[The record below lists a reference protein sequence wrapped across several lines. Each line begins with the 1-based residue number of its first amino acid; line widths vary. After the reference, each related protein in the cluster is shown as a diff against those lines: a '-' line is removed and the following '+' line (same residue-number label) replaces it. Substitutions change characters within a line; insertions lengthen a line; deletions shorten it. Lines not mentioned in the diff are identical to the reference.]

1 MSDESCFKMDTVVR
15 REVKKPFYM
24 LLISETQK
32 HSVSIVSIFYF
43 LCLCKTGTFD
53 IIEKSSSMFLRYGL
67 TPRFHIAVVFLH
79 ALWIKCYIFVTKHF
93 MLDCRFSLKTYLKNV
108 REKET
113 KGSLKT
119 TVVLLNAD
127 GHALT

>member
-1 MSDESCFKMDTVVR
+1 MDTVVR

-53 IIEKSSSMFLRYGL
+53 IIEKSSSMVLRYGL
-67 TPRFHIAVVFLH
+67 TPRFHIVVVFLH
-79 ALWIKCYIFVTKHF
+79 AL
-93 MLDCRFSLKTYLKNV
+93 
-108 REKET
+108 
-113 KGSLKT
+113 
-119 TVVLLNAD
+119 
-127 GHALT
+127 